1 MLRRALVTVA
11 LGLLALTTACS
22 GGIFGSVPSP
32 SPVTAASVRAAVDN
46 STMDNAHFRV
56 TGTLGIQGNHFP
68 VTGDGVLEKNPTT
81 ALSLNLA
88 VKTNTRAGTI
98 TVQEV
103 EIGGMIYTRTG
114 NGQWTSAPETS
125 TFSPTA
131 PTTYVGE
138 EDIAG
143 TTTWHAR
150 SADKGTSYDIWV
162 RETDGYIVY
171 LSFIDTKS
179 SLSMNF
185 DTYNQSALITV
196 P

>member
-11 LGLLALTTACS
+11 LGLVAVTTACS
-22 GGIFGSVPSP
+22 GGIFGDVPSP

-46 STMDNAHFRV
+46 SSMDNAHFRV
-56 TGTLGIQGNHFP
+56 TGTLGIQGSHYP

-81 ALSLNLA
+81 ALSLNLT
-88 VKTNTRAGTI
+88 VKTNTRAGNV

-138 EDIAG
+138 EDIGG
-143 TTTWHAR
+143 TTSWHAR
-150 SADKGTSYDIWV
+150 SADKGTTYDIWV

-171 LSFIDTKS
+171 LSFTDSKS
-179 SLSMNF
+179 MLTMNF